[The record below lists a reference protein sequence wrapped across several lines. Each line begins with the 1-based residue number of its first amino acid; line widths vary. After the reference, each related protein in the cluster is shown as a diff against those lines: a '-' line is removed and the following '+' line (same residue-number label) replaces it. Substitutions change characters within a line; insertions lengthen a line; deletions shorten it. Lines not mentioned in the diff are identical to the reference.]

1 MQVTPIERRS
11 QINLSSRVIALC
23 YLCIMTNKQQN
34 MDVETTSQPYN
45 TLELYNTT
53 GSLSQYIVYNLFR
66 ILRPI
71 RKKFKLTINEI
82 VILNGMMLY
91 NKYVGS
97 SFSYSAI
104 LRFVGYFN
112 DKKMRYYF
120 GSLQEKGC
128 IRLSDI
134 LNGAK
139 RYRLT
144 AKGIEAIS
152 NIENSYDKSLYEFL
166 NSYSISL

>member
-1 MQVTPIERRS
+1 M
-11 QINLSSRVIALC
+11 
-23 YLCIMTNKQQN
+23 NKQQ
-34 MDVETTSQPYN
+34 DPAIETAARPFY

-53 GSLSQYIVYNLFR
+53 GSLSQYLVYNLFR

-71 RKKFKLTINEI
+71 CKKFNLTINEI

-120 GSLQEKGC
+120 GSLQEKNC
-128 IRLSDI
+128 NMLSDI

-144 AKGIEAIS
+144 EKGIEALS
-152 NIENSYDKSLYEFL
+152 HMEESYDKSLYDFL
-166 NSYSISL
+166 NNYNISL

>member
-1 MQVTPIERRS
+1 
-11 QINLSSRVIALC
+11 
-23 YLCIMTNKQQN
+23 MTNKQE
-34 MDVETTSQPYN
+34 DTDSATTAIPAN
-45 TLELYNTT
+45 TLKLYNTS
-53 GSLSQYIVYNLFR
+53 GALSHYIIYNLFR

-71 RKKFKLTINEI
+71 RKRFDLTINEI

-91 NKYVGS
+91 NKYVGT

-104 LRFVGYFN
+104 LRYVGYFN

-128 IRLSDI
+128 IVLCDI

-139 RYRLT
+139 RYKLT
-144 AKGIEAIS
+144 VKGIEAV
-152 NIENSYDKSLYEFL
+152 NYIEQSYDVELYKFL
-166 NSYSISL
+166 NYYSITI

>member
-1 MQVTPIERRS
+1 
-11 QINLSSRVIALC
+11 
-23 YLCIMTNKQQN
+23 
-34 MDVETTSQPYN
+34 
-45 TLELYNTT
+45 
-53 GSLSQYIVYNLFR
+53 
-66 ILRPI
+66 
-71 RKKFKLTINEI
+71 
-82 VILNGMMLY
+82 MMLY
-91 NKYVGS
+91 NKYIGS

-128 IRLSDI
+128 IMLSDI

-144 AKGIEAIS
+144 EKGIEALS
-152 NIENSYDKSLYEFL
+152 HMETSYDKSLYVFL
-166 NSYSISL
+166 NNYNISV

>member
-1 MQVTPIERRS
+1 M
-11 QINLSSRVIALC
+11 
-23 YLCIMTNKQQN
+23 
-34 MDVETTSQPYN
+34 TTSTAAN
-45 TLELYNTT
+45 ALELYNTT

-71 RKKFKLTINEI
+71 RKKFDLTINEI

-97 SFSYSAI
+97 SFSYSSI
-104 LRFVGYFN
+104 LRYVGYFN

-128 IRLSDI
+128 IVLSDI

-144 AKGIEAIS
+144 EKGIEAV
-152 NIENSYDKSLYEFL
+152 NQMKESYDVALYEFL
-166 NSYSISL
+166 NENNITI

>member
-1 MQVTPIERRS
+1 M
-11 QINLSSRVIALC
+11 C
-23 YLCIMTNKQQN
+23 YLCTVTNKQQN

-45 TLELYNTT
+45 TLELYNTK

-112 DKKMRYYF
+112 DKKMRYYI

-134 LNGAK
+134 LNGVK

-144 AKGIEAIS
+144 EKGIEAIS
-152 NIENSYDKSLYEFL
+152 YMEESYNKSLYKFL
-166 NSYSISL
+166 NNYNISI

>member
-1 MQVTPIERRS
+1 MI
-11 QINLSSRVIALC
+11 
-23 YLCIMTNKQQN
+23 NKQQDT
-34 MDVETTSQPYN
+34 DVTTTSEPYN
-45 TLELYNTT
+45 ALELYNTT

-71 RKKFKLTINEI
+71 RKKFNLTINEV
-82 VILNGMMLY
+82 VILNGMILY
-91 NKYVGS
+91 NKYIGS

-120 GSLQEKGC
+120 GSLQEKNC
-128 IRLSDI
+128 IMLSDI

-144 AKGIEAIS
+144 EKGIEALS
-152 NIENSYDKSLYEFL
+152 HMEESYDKSLYEFL
-166 NSYSISL
+166 NSYSISV

>member
-1 MQVTPIERRS
+1 ME
-11 QINLSSRVIALC
+11 
-23 YLCIMTNKQQN
+23 NKKE
-34 MDVETTSQPYN
+34 DSAKETASQPYN

-71 RKKFKLTINEI
+71 RKKFSLTINEI

-91 NKYVGS
+91 NKYIGS

-120 GSLQEKGC
+120 GSLQEKNC
-128 IRLSDI
+128 IVLSDV

-139 RYRLT
+139 RYKLT
-144 AKGIEAIS
+144 EKGIEALS
-152 NIENSYDKSLYEFL
+152 HMEESYDKSLYQFL
-166 NSYSISL
+166 NSYNISL

>member
-1 MQVTPIERRS
+1 M
-11 QINLSSRVIALC
+11 
-23 YLCIMTNKQQN
+23 NKQPDPAKEN
-34 MDVETTSQPYN
+34 TSQPFN

-53 GSLSQYIVYNLFR
+53 GSLSHYIVYNLFR

-71 RKKFKLTINEI
+71 RKNFNLTINEI
-82 VILNGMMLY
+82 IILNGMMLY
-91 NKYVGS
+91 NKYIGS

-128 IRLSDI
+128 IVFSDV

-144 AKGIEAIS
+144 EKGIEAIS
-152 NIENSYDKSLYEFL
+152 HMEESYDKALYEFL
-166 NSYSISL
+166 NNYGISV

>member
-1 MQVTPIERRS
+1 MTNTPI
-11 QINLSSRVIALC
+11 
-23 YLCIMTNKQQN
+23 T
-34 MDVETTSQPYN
+34 D
-45 TLELYNTT
+45 TLELYNTSS
-53 GSLSQYIVYNLFR
+53 SLSQYIVYNLFR

-71 RKKFKLTINEI
+71 RKKFNLTINEI

-91 NKYVGS
+91 HKYVGS

-104 LRFVGYFN
+104 LRFVRYFN

-128 IRLSDI
+128 IVLSDI

-144 AKGIEAIS
+144 EKGIEALS
-152 NIENSYDKSLYEFL
+152 HMEESYDKTLYEFL
-166 NSYSISL
+166 NNNNISL

>member
-1 MQVTPIERRS
+1 M
-11 QINLSSRVIALC
+11 
-23 YLCIMTNKQQN
+23 NKQEN
-34 MDVETTSQPYN
+34 IDSATASPIATT
-45 TLELYNTT
+45 LGLYNTT

-71 RKKFKLTINEI
+71 RKKFGLTINEI
-82 VILNGMMLY
+82 IIINGMMLY
-91 NKYVGS
+91 HKYVGS

-128 IRLSDI
+128 IVLSDI

-139 RYRLT
+139 RYRL
-144 AKGIEAIS
+144 AEKGIEALS
-152 NIENSYDKSLYEFL
+152 YMEESYDTALYEFL
-166 NSYSISL
+166 NNNNISL

>member
-1 MQVTPIERRS
+1 MS
-11 QINLSSRVIALC
+11 IA
-23 YLCIMTNKQQN
+23 
-34 MDVETTSQPYN
+34 D

-53 GSLSQYIVYNLFR
+53 GSLSQYIAYNLFR

-71 RKKFKLTINEI
+71 RKKFNLTINEV
-82 VILNGMMLY
+82 VILNGMILY

-104 LRFVGYFN
+104 LRFGGYFN

-120 GSLQEKGC
+120 GSLQEKNC
-128 IRLSDI
+128 IVMSDI

-152 NIENSYDKSLYEFL
+152 NMQNSYDNALYVFL
-166 NSYSISL
+166 NENSISV

>member
-1 MQVTPIERRS
+1 M
-11 QINLSSRVIALC
+11 
-23 YLCIMTNKQQN
+23 NKQQ
-34 MDVETTSQPYN
+34 ETDLETAVRPAD

-53 GSLSQYIVYNLFR
+53 GALSQYIVYNLFR

-71 RKKFKLTINEI
+71 RKKFDLTINGI

-91 NKYVGS
+91 NKYIGS

-128 IRLSDI
+128 IVLSDI

-144 AKGIEAIS
+144 EKGIEAV
-152 NIENSYDKSLYEFL
+152 NHMENSYDKALYEFL
-166 NSYSISL
+166 NNNNITI

>member
-1 MQVTPIERRS
+1 M
-11 QINLSSRVIALC
+11 
-23 YLCIMTNKQQN
+23 NKQS
-34 MDVETTSQPYN
+34 DPAIETASHPYN
-45 TLELYNTT
+45 ILELYNTT
-53 GSLSQYIVYNLFR
+53 GSLSQYIIYNLFR

-71 RKKFKLTINEI
+71 RKKFNLTINEI

-120 GSLQEKGC
+120 DSLQEKNC
-128 IRLSDI
+128 IVLSDV

-139 RYRLT
+139 GYRLT
-144 AKGIEAIS
+144 TKGIEALS
-152 NIENSYDKSLYEFL
+152 FMQDSYDMALYVFL
-166 NSYSISL
+166 NENDISI

>member
-1 MQVTPIERRS
+1 MI
-11 QINLSSRVIALC
+11 
-23 YLCIMTNKQQN
+23 NKQK
-34 MDVETTSQPYN
+34 DSAKETASQPYN

-71 RKKFKLTINEI
+71 RKKFNLTINEI

-120 GSLQEKGC
+120 GSLQEKNC
-128 IRLSDI
+128 IVLSDV
-134 LNGAK
+134 LNEAK

-144 AKGIEAIS
+144 EKGIEAIGHM
-152 NIENSYDKSLYEFL
+152 EESYDKALY
-166 NSYSISL
+166 

>member
-1 MQVTPIERRS
+1 M
-11 QINLSSRVIALC
+11 
-23 YLCIMTNKQQN
+23 MNKQQ
-34 MDVETTSQPYN
+34 DTAKETASQPYN

-53 GSLSQYIVYNLFR
+53 GALSQYMAYNLFR

-71 RKKFKLTINEI
+71 RKKFDLTINEI
-82 VILNGMMLY
+82 IILNGMMLY
-91 NKYVGS
+91 NKYIGS
-97 SFSYSAI
+97 SYSYSAI

-120 GSLQEKGC
+120 GSLQEKDC

-144 AKGIEAIS
+144 TKGIEALS
-152 NIENSYDKSLYEFL
+152 HFEESYDKSLYDFL
-166 NSYSISL
+166 NNYNISI

>member
-1 MQVTPIERRS
+1 MI
-11 QINLSSRVIALC
+11 
-23 YLCIMTNKQQN
+23 NKQQ
-34 MDVETTSQPYN
+34 DSAKETASQPFN
-45 TLELYNTT
+45 ALELYNTT

-71 RKKFKLTINEI
+71 RKKFNLTINEI
-82 VILNGMMLY
+82 IILNGMMLY
-91 NKYVGS
+91 NKYLGS

-120 GSLQEKGC
+120 GSLKEKNC
-128 IRLSDI
+128 IVLSDI

-139 RYRLT
+139 RYKLT
-144 AKGIEAIS
+144 EKGIEAIS
-152 NIENSYDKSLYEFL
+152 HMEESYDKALYVFL
-166 NSYSISL
+166 NSYGISV

>member
-1 MQVTPIERRS
+1 
-11 QINLSSRVIALC
+11 L
-23 YLCIMTNKQQN
+23 NKQQ
-34 MDVETTSQPYN
+34 DPAIVTTVQPYN
-45 TLELYNTT
+45 TLELYNTS

-71 RKKFKLTINEI
+71 RKKFNLTINEI

-120 GSLQEKGC
+120 GSLQEKNC
-128 IRLSDI
+128 IVLSDI
-134 LNGAK
+134 LNGVK
-139 RYRLT
+139 RYKLT
-144 AKGIEAIS
+144 ERGIEALS
-152 NIENSYDKSLYEFL
+152 HMEENYDKSLYEFL
-166 NSYSISL
+166 NSYNISL

>member
-1 MQVTPIERRS
+1 M
-11 QINLSSRVIALC
+11 
-23 YLCIMTNKQQN
+23 NKQS
-34 MDVETTSQPYN
+34 DPAKETASQPYN

-71 RKKFKLTINEI
+71 RKKFNLTINEI

-91 NKYVGS
+91 NKYIGS

-120 GSLQEKGC
+120 GSLQEKKC
-128 IRLSDI
+128 IVLSDV

-144 AKGIEAIS
+144 EKGIEALS
-152 NIENSYDKSLYEFL
+152 HMEESYDRSLYEFL
-166 NSYSISL
+166 NNYNISI

>member
-1 MQVTPIERRS
+1 ME
-11 QINLSSRVIALC
+11 
-23 YLCIMTNKQQN
+23 NKQDLAPIDN
-34 MDVETTSQPYN
+34 TSQPYN
-45 TLELYNTT
+45 ALELYNTS
-53 GSLSQYIVYNLFR
+53 GSLSQYIIYNLFR

-82 VILNGMMLY
+82 IILNGMILY
-91 NKYVGS
+91 NKYIGS
-97 SFSYSAI
+97 SFSYTAI

-128 IRLSDI
+128 IVLSDV
-134 LNGAK
+134 LNGAN

-144 AKGIEAIS
+144 GKGVEALS
-152 NIENSYDKSLYEFL
+152 HMENCYDKTLYEFL
-166 NSYSISL
+166 NRYGISV

>member
-1 MQVTPIERRS
+1 M
-11 QINLSSRVIALC
+11 
-23 YLCIMTNKQQN
+23 MNKQP
-34 MDVETTSQPYN
+34 DPAIETAYQPYN

-66 ILRPI
+66 NLRPI
-71 RKKFKLTINEI
+71 RKKFNLTINEI
-82 VILNGMMLY
+82 IILNGMMLY
-91 NKYVGS
+91 CKYVGS

-128 IRLSDI
+128 IVLSDI
-134 LNGAK
+134 LNGAN
-139 RYRLT
+139 RYKLT
-144 AKGIEAIS
+144 VKGIEAIS
-152 NIENSYDKSLYEFL
+152 HMDCCYDKTLYEFL
-166 NSYSISL
+166 NSYGISV

>member
-1 MQVTPIERRS
+1 M
-11 QINLSSRVIALC
+11 A
-23 YLCIMTNKQQN
+23 
-34 MDVETTSQPYN
+34 
-45 TLELYNTT
+45 
-53 GSLSQYIVYNLFR
+53 YNLFR

-71 RKKFKLTINEI
+71 RKKFDLTINEI
-82 VILNGMMLY
+82 IILNGMMLY
-91 NKYVGS
+91 NKYIGS
-97 SFSYSAI
+97 SYSYSAI

-120 GSLQEKGC
+120 GSLQEKDC

-144 AKGIEAIS
+144 TKGIEALS
-152 NIENSYDKSLYEFL
+152 HFEESYDKSLYDFL
-166 NSYSISL
+166 NNYNISI

>member
-1 MQVTPIERRS
+1 MNKHQDTAIET
-11 QINLSSRVIALC
+11 AF
-23 YLCIMTNKQQN
+23 
-34 MDVETTSQPYN
+34 QPCN
-45 TLELYNTT
+45 TLEFYNTT

-71 RKKFKLTINEI
+71 RKKFNLTINEI
-82 VILNGMMLY
+82 IILNGMMLY
-91 NKYVGS
+91 NKYIGS

-128 IRLSDI
+128 IVMSDI

-144 AKGIEAIS
+144 VKGYDAV
-152 NIENSYDKSLYEFL
+152 SYMQETYDMSLNEFL
-166 NSYSISL
+166 NDYNISL

>member
-1 MQVTPIERRS
+1 M
-11 QINLSSRVIALC
+11 
-23 YLCIMTNKQQN
+23 NKQV
-34 MDVETTSQPYN
+34 DPAIETPVQPAN

-71 RKKFKLTINEI
+71 RKKYNLTINEI
-82 VILNGMMLY
+82 VILNGMVLY

-144 AKGIEAIS
+144 EKGVEAIS
-152 NIENSYDKSLYEFL
+152 YMEESYDKSLYEFL
-166 NSYSISL
+166 NDNNITI